1 MKKSFA
7 KTGLGRTARQL
18 NKEEARALY
27 VCVFVPHLERV
38 VHQMRC
44 IIQEEGRLRW
54 VVLSDDV
61 KEPLSKVD
69 LLIINVTVLPIV
81 PRL

>member
-1 MKKSFA
+1 MC
-7 KTGLGRTARQL
+7 
-18 NKEEARALY
+18 
-27 VCVFVPHLERV
+27 VCVFSCFVPHLERV

-69 LLIINVTVLPIV
+69 LLIINVAVFPIV

>member
-1 MKKSFA
+1 
-7 KTGLGRTARQL
+7 
-18 NKEEARALY
+18 
-27 VCVFVPHLERV
+27 
-38 VHQMRC
+38 MRC

-69 LLIINVTVLPIV
+69 LLIINVAVFPIV